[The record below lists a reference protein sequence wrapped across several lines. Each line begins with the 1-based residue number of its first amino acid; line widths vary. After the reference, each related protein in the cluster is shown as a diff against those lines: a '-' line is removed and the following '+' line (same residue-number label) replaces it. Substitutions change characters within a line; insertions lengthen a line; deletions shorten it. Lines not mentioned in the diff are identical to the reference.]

1 MTGFGKAECEL
12 PDKRISIE
20 IKTLNSKQFDMLAR
34 IPNVYRDKELDIRS
48 TLGNKLERGKVELSI
63 SVDDNAG
70 YETLTINKSLAKKY
84 YDQILLLSV
93 ELGLKAD
100 DQILSTLLKMP
111 DVMKSEPKELNEEE
125 WAIVSLAIDE
135 AIFKCDEFRQIEGKQ
150 LEIDFE
156 NRIGLILG
164 FLDELKPFEEERI
177 QKIKVK
183 FRKDLLE
190 FVNEQKIDENR
201 FEQEIIYYLE
211 KIDITEEKI
220 RLKHHCDYFLITLQE
235 PFSNGKKLNFI
246 GQEIGREIN
255 TIGSKAN
262 DSSMQKLVVQMKDEL
277 EKIKEQLS
285 NIL

>member
-255 TIGSKAN
+255 TIGSKDN